1 MVVSR
6 ALCPHPDPGLPSGR
20 MERLL
25 LRVDPLTSLGR
36 WTLVFGLQKERN
48 IQERLP
54 CWLKALE
61 HMLQRLSHC
70 DVQQSPLAMGEGGLI
85 ALGCV
90 WALYFCKASGWL

>member
-54 CWLKALE
+54 CWG
-61 HMLQRLSHC
+61 LSTHPPANW
-70 DVQQSPLAMGEGGLI
+70 SIFHPSEPLDAPHGTHADQAQCPLPGEPL
-85 ALGCV
+85 
-90 WALYFCKASGWL
+90 